1 MDILLINFQ
10 KYIDIKYCNQSTRF
24 LILKYITHMKIRLI
38 IATGLLILGFII
50 HSIGGEL
57 TDIKFL
63 ILSDIADNIKIEF
76 RAVWYLISIDFL
88 ASVIFMI
95 LIQRKKTA
103 NQNNMLIDFIG
114 IRMLLYGFVFFLLVI
129 YTDFRI
135 LFQVPQWILLLIIGF
150 LLEWDKVIKFI
161 RK

>member
-1 MDILLINFQ
+1 
-10 KYIDIKYCNQSTRF
+10 
-24 LILKYITHMKIRLI
+24 MKIRLI

-57 TDIKFL
+57 TDIKSL

-88 ASVIFMI
+88 VSVIFMI